1 MTSTV
6 FATGTVIQAPWLNDV
21 NSATYNGTA
30 VYTPAGTGAVATTMQ
45 AKLRQTVS
53 VADFGASPSASAA
66 TNTAAIQAAID
77 ATPNGGEILIPPG
90 IYSILYGSLN
100 FTRRNS
106 MKLTSGSSKYSAV
119 LQASAVAGSSSTA
132 LLDLAGC
139 YSMSFEGISFRGVSA
154 SGLGVYIHRPI
165 TGADQ
170 FSSDHQF
177 VNCYFTQFNVGTQ
190 IGRLDAIESNNED
203 MKFYDCKWE
212 NCNTGYS
219 QYYQNALQNVLENC
233 SIWTCPVGIN
243 LGSASSQTG
252 SLVIYNGN
260 FSTHTTAAIYFTA
273 PASLTINGAR
283 CETMRAFI
291 DQAGWS
297 STAFPSWSIYDAL
310 LINQTNVN
318 YPVITCNGSGFT
330 AVNCQFGNYNESKQ
344 WIVSSPYKTKNV
356 LINCKFNNIVTY
368 GISPV
373 GGGYNVIGG
382 YPLGT
387 SGAGQFELVGCM
399 YWDTV
404 TSAYIPLSD
413 SNISYFGIYSI
424 TTSTTPDVTQSNIW
438 LVNNTTAPLT
448 ITNFNA
454 LPNQQF
460 TLVNYIN
467 STQTTTIQNNSAI
480 KTKSG
485 ANTVLVSG
493 MTFVRLE
500 NVCYEI

>member
-1 MTSTV
+1 MSLTKVS
-6 FATGTVIQAPWLNDV
+6 
-21 NSATYNGTA
+21 NSMI
-30 VYTPAGTGAVATTMQ
+30 TGAPTNV
-45 AKLRQTVS
+45 L
-53 VADFGASPSASAA
+53 DFGASTSASAA

-77 ATPNGGEILIPPG
+77 ATPNGGEILIPAG
-90 IYSILYGSLN
+90 TYSVLYGSIN

-106 MKLTSGSSKYSAV
+106 MKFTSGAAKYSAV
-119 LQASAVAGSSSTA
+119 LQANAVAASASTP
-132 LLDLAGC
+132 LIDLAGC
-139 YSMSFEGISFRGVSA
+139 YSMSFEGISFRGVAS
-154 SGLGVYIHRPI
+154 SGLGIYIHRPI
-165 TGADQ
+165 TGADA

-177 VNCYFTQFNVGTQ
+177 INCYFTLFNVGTQ
-190 IGRLDAIESNNED
+190 VGRLDAIESNNED

-260 FSTHTTAAIYFTA
+260 FSTHTTAAIYFTSA
-273 PASLTINGAR
+273 ASLTINGGR
-283 CETMRAFI
+283 CETMKAFI
-291 DQAGWS
+291 DQGGWA
-297 STAFPSWSIYDAL
+297 STAFPSWSIYDVL
-310 LINQTNVN
+310 LINQTNIN

-330 AVNCQFGNYNESKQ
+330 AVNCQFGNYNEPKQ
-344 WIVSSPYKTKNV
+344 WINSAFYKVKNV
-356 LINCKFNNIVTY
+356 LINCKFNDIVTY
-368 GISPV
+368 GISPN

-387 SGAGQFELVGCM
+387 AGAGQFELVGCM
-399 YWDTV
+399 FWDTV
-404 TSAYIPLSD
+404 TETYIPLSD
-413 SNISYFGIYSI
+413 ANISFLGTYSI
-424 TTSTTPDVTQSNIW
+424 TTGAPDVTQSNIW

-448 ITNFNA
+448 ITNFTA
-454 LPNQQF
+454 LANQQF

-485 ANTVLVSG
+485 ANTILVSG

-500 NVCYEI
+500 DVCYEI